1 MAKGMKIAKG
11 SSPQIDVS
19 ITPEQ
24 IDVPITTSTN
34 ETVYFGGVGGNP
46 GVVNTLTI
54 KVYYKDTDGVAYSDG
69 YIDSQK
75 GRKQFVIRSAS
86 TSTITR
92 ATLTAVTA
100 TAALTTGQ
108 MAIKAVTSAGVVFYA
123 SRITNKYVWNG
134 DTRYRYATVSSGTL
148 TAVDN
153 ANATLTYAV
162 VEGV

>member
-24 IDVPITTSTN
+24 IDVPITTTTN

-46 GVVNTLTI
+46 DVVNTLTI
-54 KVYYKDTDGVAYSDG
+54 KVWYKDSDGVAYSDG

-75 GRKQFVIRSAS
+75 GRKQFVIKSPS
-86 TSTITR
+86 TSTVTR

-100 TAALTTGQ
+100 TTALTTGQ
-108 MAIKAVTSAGVVFYA
+108 MAIKAISNTGVVFWA

-134 DTRYRYATVSSGTL
+134 DNRYRYATVSSGTI
-148 TAVDN
+148 TAVDT

-162 VEGV
+162 VQGV

>member
-24 IDVPITTSTN
+24 INVPITTTTN

-46 GVVNTLTI
+46 NVVNTLTI
-54 KVYYKDTDGVAYSDG
+54 KVYYKDTDGVAYSNG
-69 YIDSQK
+69 YIDIQK
-75 GRKQFVIRSAS
+75 GRKQFQVLSTS

-92 ATLTAVTA
+92 ATLIAVTA
-100 TAALTTGQ
+100 TTALTTGT
-108 MAIKAVTSAGVVFYA
+108 MAIKAVDTSGAVFYA
-123 SRITNKYVWNG
+123 SRITNKFVWNG
-134 DTRYRYATVSSGTL
+134 NTRYRYATVSSGTL
-148 TAVDN
+148 NAVDT